1 MNNDSLGVNQ
11 YLIDKGYLVKKAY
24 FEKSRIEIGDEF
36 YLCGYRVVY
45 RVESGEFIICY
56 LSNNNDN
63 ESHGNF
69 LKLFNFINQLGRHS
83 DDISMVRM
91 LVVNNI
97 ASSTRQSILTRL
109 IKILLMKGAII
120 KNIDGD
126 DWLVFDV
133 SGRE

>member
-1 MNNDSLGVNQ
+1 
-11 YLIDKGYLVKKAY
+11 
-24 FEKSRIEIGDEF
+24 
-36 YLCGYRVVY
+36 
-45 RVESGEFIICY
+45 
-56 LSNNNDN
+56 
-63 ESHGNF
+63 
-69 LKLFNFINQLGRHS
+69 
-83 DDISMVRM
+83 SMVRM